1 MLTQSMTTETNTQ
14 SNPEISVVIPMYNEA
29 DNVAP
34 LLNEVRQALAGR
46 IDYEILAV
54 DDHSSD
60 ATAAEIL
67 RQRQRDPH
75 VRLIQHRYNC
85 GQSAGLRSGIL
96 AARGAW
102 IATLDGDGQNDPADI
117 PDLYAAATGA
127 DAPDMVCGIRHR
139 RQDSRVKLLSSRIAN
154 TIRRRLLD
162 DHVTDTGCGLKLF
175 RRQTYL
181 QLPYFDHMHRFLPAL
196 VQMYRGRIASVNVN
210 HRPRRHG
217 QSKYGINNRLW
228 VGIID
233 LIGVM
238 WLKRRCRLPQSD
250 EVS

>member
-1 MLTQSMTTETNTQ
+1 
-14 SNPEISVVIPMYNEA
+14 MYNEV
-29 DNVAP
+29 DNVEP
-34 LLNEVRQALAGR
+34 LLTEVSQALEGSV
-46 IDYEILAV
+46 DYEILAV
-54 DDHSSD
+54 DDQSSD
-60 ATAAEIL
+60 DTAGEIL
-67 RQRQRDPH
+67 RLRNQNPRI
-75 VRLIQHRYNC
+75 RLIQHRYNC

-96 AARGAW
+96 AARGEW

-117 PDLYAAATGA
+117 PSLYAAATGA

-139 RQDSRVKLLSSRIAN
+139 RQDSRIKLWSSKIAN
-154 TIRRRLLD
+154 TIRRRMLD

-175 RRQTYL
+175 RKQTYL

-196 VQMYRGRIASVNVN
+196 VQMHQGRITSVKVN
-210 HRPRRHG
+210 HRPRQHG

-228 VGIID
+228 VGIVD
-233 LIGVM
+233 LIGVL